1 MSKFS
6 VKFIHSEKSTK
17 ICEISTLDLSYV
29 VPVKTTMEISQN
41 SVAFS
46 EYMNFNKIGRPL
58 ISYDKRS
65 DTCNNYLPLDVL
77 SSVLTQGSLLNSSYL
92 KNKVSLGLF

>member
-1 MSKFS
+1 MY
-6 VKFIHSEKSTK
+6 VKFVNSEKVTK
-17 ICEISTLDLSYV
+17 CCEISTLLLS
-29 VPVKTTMEISQN
+29 PVHTDKSKVEISQN
-41 SVAFS
+41 FVAFS